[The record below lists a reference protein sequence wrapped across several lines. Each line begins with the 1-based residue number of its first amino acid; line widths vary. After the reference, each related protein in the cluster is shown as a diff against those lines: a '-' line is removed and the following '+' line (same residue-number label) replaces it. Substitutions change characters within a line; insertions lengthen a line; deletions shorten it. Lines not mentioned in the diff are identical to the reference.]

1 MGGRGKGLGPPRGA
15 ARWIFTAE
23 PGLGAQGE
31 RGRGCWGGQS
41 SAPVRGGS
49 GWPCPPRSLQQHW
62 QHRRAKPWLQHLPNA
77 ARCHLPVCSGGR
89 IHGAEG
95 LRPPP
100 TLPRTPRI
108 VPRLV
113 FLAPACKP
121 CPASLRLA
129 ALPHRASPGP
139 GERVRSSGGAWGV
152 LEQTWPP
159 GAKHAVGAGVRPLQ
173 MAAPQTLA
181 WRSHGTVTSPQGPRR
196 EPHLPCDREGAIPTQ
211 NAPRMQVCPCP
222 LQPKHQGTGRARM
235 AAGSQ
240 IRAVSRQRRWPN
252 NSGKRPRMWF

>member
-1 MGGRGKGLGPPRGA
+1 MD
-15 ARWIFTAE
+15 F
-23 PGLGAQGE
+23 
-31 RGRGCWGGQS
+31 
-41 SAPVRGGS
+41 
-49 GWPCPPRSLQQHW
+49 
-62 QHRRAKPWLQHLPNA
+62 HRRAWVGCSGGAWPWVLGRAELSTCPRGLWVALSPQVPAAALAAPQSQALAAASSSREANA